1 MKRDYVVSIIGRP
14 NVGKSSLF
22 NRMMKKQHKA
32 LTLDRPGVTRDRH
45 YGIAH
50 LEDIPSKPG
59 QDIVL
64 VDTGGFYPQRV
75 EEGNDNVSAF
85 FNIMKD
91 HAKLAIDESDLV
103 LFVVDVREGIL
114 PVDREI
120 ATAIRMQKKPFW
132 LVVNKFDD
140 ESQAGNELEF
150 YELGIDPEEMFTL
163 SAAHG
168 TGVVLLRE
176 ALQQR
181 SIDFQND
188 DQNTAPTLQHGVT
201 PRENV
206 VARVAIIGAPNAGK
220 STMLNQLLGSERA
233 LVSEIAGT
241 TVDPIEGY
249 FDLYFGPD
257 ALELDKRVELIK
269 HDGPLVKQ
277 YEDFRQNNPEFF
289 DRMSDSYEEE
299 GDFDET
305 AAQYADDINLEDSYE
320 LSENNVNAEDDDAL
334 LDEELYA
341 KAFGTLEDDDFEED
355 SDAEMIA
362 IDEETLEST
371 EESQAP
377 TGSFWRTL
385 HIVDTAGIRRQ
396 KSIDDPL
403 EEQSVYRSLRSITES
418 DLVIYMVDATKGVGH
433 QDRRLLDI
441 ALEKGKSVIVV
452 LNKMDIKKRDFKD
465 DKERREW
472 ISDLRATLPWLS
484 FCDVLPMSAL
494 RGSGLT
500 VLKKALKKTVLIR
513 RRPVS
518 TGELN
523 RSVFELIEKHP
534 IVVKR
539 TSGKRFKVRYASM
552 VKTDPPTILLFSN
565 KSQGIPDS
573 YKRYLKNGLRKAF
586 PLDNTPVHLLFRTG
600 HDLAQRMKKVKKS

>member
-1 MKRDYVVSIIGRP
+1 MKRDLVVSIIGRP

-45 YGIAH
+45 YGITH
-50 LEDIPSKPG
+50 LEDLPNEPG
-59 QDIVL
+59 QDVVL
-64 VDTGGFYPQRV
+64 VDTGGFYPERV
-75 EEGNDNVSAF
+75 EEGKDNVSAF

-91 HAKLAIDESDLV
+91 HANLAIDESDLV

-120 ATAIRMQKKPFW
+120 ATAIRMRKRPFW

-163 SAAHG
+163 SASHG
-168 TGVVLLRE
+168 NGVTQLRE
-176 ALQQR
+176 AIQAR
-181 SIDFQND
+181 SIAFSSDEAKS
-188 DQNTAPTLQHGVT
+188 APTLQQGVT

-241 TVDPIEGY
+241 TIDPIEGY

-257 ALELDKRVELIK
+257 ALELDKRVELVQ
-269 HDGPLVKQ
+269 HDGPLVEQ
-277 YEDFRQNNPEFF
+277 YESFRQNNPEFF
-289 DRMSDSYEEE
+289 DRMSDAYEEQ
-299 GDFDET
+299 GDLDET
-305 AAQYADDINLEDSYE
+305 AQEYKDDVPYTEE
-320 LSENNVNAEDDDAL
+320 LSDDND
-334 LDEELYA
+334 LDEKLYA
-341 KAFGTLEDDDFEED
+341 KAFGALDDSEEEIEEVPLILD
-355 SDAEMIA
+355 EAE
-362 IDEETLEST
+362 
-371 EESQAP
+371 AP
-377 TGSFWRTL
+377 EGSFWRTV

-396 KSIDDPL
+396 KSIDDAL

-452 LNKMDIKKRDFKD
+452 LNKMDIKKRDFKT
-465 DKERREW
+465 DKDRREW
-472 ISDLRATLPWLS
+472 IADLRATLPWLS
-484 FCDVLPMSAL
+484 FCDVLPLSAL
-494 RGSGLT
+494 RGTGLN

-513 RRPVS
+513 RRPVP

-523 RSVFELIEKHP
+523 RQLFELIERHP
-534 IVVKR
+534 IVVRK
-539 TSGKRFKVRYASM
+539 TSGKGFKVRYASM

-573 YKRYLKNGLRKAF
+573 YKRYLKNGLRQAF
-586 PLDNTPVHLLFRTG
+586 PLDNTPVHLIFRTG
-600 HDLAQRMKKVKKS
+600 HDLAQRMKKVKRG

>member
-1 MKRDYVVSIIGRP
+1 MKRDLVVSIIGRP

-22 NRMMKKQHKA
+22 NRMMKRQHKA

-50 LEDIPSKPG
+50 LEDLPNQPE

-75 EEGNDNVSAF
+75 EEGTDNVSAF

-91 HAKLAIDESDLV
+91 HAKLAINESDLV

-120 ATAIRMQKKPFW
+120 ATAIRTLKRPFW
-132 LVVNKFDD
+132 LVVNKYDD
-140 ESQAGNELEF
+140 ESQAGTELEF

-163 SAAHG
+163 SASHG
-168 TGVVLLRE
+168 TGVATLRE
-176 ALQQR
+176 ALQLR
-181 SIDFQND
+181 SIAFQN
-188 DQNTAPTLQHGVT
+188 NEAETAPTLQQGVT

-220 STMLNQLLGSERA
+220 STMLNQLVGSERA
-233 LVSEIAGT
+233 LVSDIAGT

-249 FDLYFGPD
+249 FDLYFGHEAP
-257 ALELDKRVELIK
+257 ELDKRVELVQ

-277 YEDFRQNNPEFF
+277 YEHFRQNNPEFF
-289 DRMSDSYEEE
+289 DRMSDAYEEE

-305 AAQYADDINLEDSYE
+305 AAQYADDIIPEEVNFEDENDAAE
-320 LSENNVNAEDDDAL
+320 LDKQ
-334 LDEELYA
+334 LYA
-341 KAFGTLEDDDFEED
+341 KAFGALDDTPEEIPLV
-355 SDAEMIA
+355 AN
-362 IDEETLEST
+362 ETQES
-371 EESQAP
+371 AP
-377 TGSFWRTL
+377 EGSYWRTL

-418 DLVIYMVDATKGVGH
+418 DLVVYMVDATKGVGH

-441 ALEKGKSVIVV
+441 ALDKGKSVIVV
-452 LNKMDIKKRDFKD
+452 LNKMDIKNRDFKD
-465 DKERREW
+465 DAARRDW
-472 ISDLRATLPWLS
+472 IADLRATLPWLS
-484 FCDVLPMSAL
+484 FCDVLPLSAL
-494 RGSGLT
+494 KGTGLN
-500 VLKKALKKTVLIR
+500 VLRKALKKTVLIR
-513 RRPVS
+513 RRPVP

-523 RSVFELIEKHP
+523 RQVFDLIEKHP

-565 KSQGIPDS
+565 KSKGIPES
-573 YKRYLKNGLRKAF
+573 YKRYLKNGIRRAF
-586 PLDNTPVHLLFRTG
+586 TLDNTPVHLLFRTG
-600 HDLAQRMKKVKKS
+600 HDLAERMKKVKKI

>member
-1 MKRDYVVSIIGRP
+1 MKRDLVVSIIGRP

-22 NRMMKKQHKA
+22 NRLMKRQHKA

-50 LEDIPSKPG
+50 LEELPTQPE

-64 VDTGGFYPQRV
+64 VDTGGFYPDRV
-75 EEGNDNVSAF
+75 EEGKDNVSAF

-91 HAKLAIDESDLV
+91 HARLAINESDLV

-120 ATAIRMQKKPFW
+120 ATAIRTLKRPFW
-132 LVVNKFDD
+132 LVVNKYDD
-140 ESQAGNELEF
+140 ESQAGTELEF

-163 SAAHG
+163 SASHG
-168 TGVVLLRE
+168 SGVATLRE
-176 ALQQR
+176 ALQLR
-181 SIDFQND
+181 SIAFQSNEAE
-188 DQNTAPTLQHGVT
+188 TAPTLQQGVT

-233 LVSEIAGT
+233 LVSSIAGT

-249 FDLYFGPD
+249 FDLYFGPE
-257 ALELDKRVELIK
+257 ALELDKRVELIQ
-269 HDGPLVKQ
+269 HDGPLVQQ
-277 YEDFRQNNPEFF
+277 YEHFRQNNPEFF
-289 DRMSDSYEEE
+289 DRMSDAYEEE

-305 AAQYADDINLEDSYE
+305 AEQYADDINPDEVNFEDEADEAE
-320 LSENNVNAEDDDAL
+320 LDKQ
-334 LDEELYA
+334 LYA
-341 KAFGTLEDDDFEED
+341 KAFGSLDDSPEEISLD
-355 SDAEMIA
+355 SSEEA
-362 IDEETLEST
+362 IN
-371 EESQAP
+371 AP
-377 TGSFWRTL
+377 EGSFWRTV

-418 DLVIYMVDATKGVGH
+418 DLVVYMVDATKGVGH

-441 ALEKGKSVIVV
+441 ALDKGKSVIVV
-452 LNKMDIKKRDFKD
+452 LNKMDIKNRDFKD
-465 DKERREW
+465 DASRREW
-472 ISDLRATLPWLS
+472 IADLRATLPWLS
-484 FCDVLPMSAL
+484 FCDVLPLSAL
-494 RGSGLT
+494 KGTGLN

-513 RRPVS
+513 RRPVP

-523 RSVFELIEKHP
+523 RQVFELIEKHP

-552 VKTDPPTILLFSN
+552 VKMDPPTILLFSN
-565 KSQGIPDS
+565 KSKGIPDS
-573 YKRYLKNGLRKAF
+573 YKRYLKNGLRRAF
-586 PLDNTPVHLLFRTG
+586 TLDNTPVHLLFRTG
-600 HDLAQRMKKVKKS
+600 HDLAERMKKVKRG

>member
-1 MKRDYVVSIIGRP
+1 MKRDLVVSIIGRP

-22 NRMMKKQHKA
+22 NRLMKRQHKA

-50 LEDIPSKPG
+50 LEELPTQPE

-64 VDTGGFYPQRV
+64 VDTGGFYPDRV
-75 EEGNDNVSAF
+75 EEGKDNVSAF

-91 HAKLAIDESDLV
+91 HARLAINESDLV

-120 ATAIRMQKKPFW
+120 ATAIRTLKRPFW
-132 LVVNKFDD
+132 LVVNKYDD
-140 ESQAGNELEF
+140 ESQAGTELEF

-163 SAAHG
+163 SASHG
-168 TGVVLLRE
+168 SGVATLRE
-176 ALQQR
+176 ALQLR
-181 SIDFQND
+181 SIAFQTNEAE
-188 DQNTAPTLQHGVT
+188 TAPTLQQGVT

-233 LVSEIAGT
+233 LVSSIAGT

-249 FDLYFGPD
+249 FDLYFGPE
-257 ALELDKRVELIK
+257 ALELDKRVELIQ
-269 HDGPLVKQ
+269 HDGPLVEQ
-277 YEDFRQNNPEFF
+277 YEHFRQNNPEFF
-289 DRMSDSYEEE
+289 DRMSDAYEEE

-305 AAQYADDINLEDSYE
+305 AEQYADDINPDEVNFEDEANEAE
-320 LSENNVNAEDDDAL
+320 LDKQ
-334 LDEELYA
+334 LYA
-341 KAFGTLEDDDFEED
+341 KAFGSLDDSPEELP
-355 SDAEMIA
+355 A
-362 IDEETLEST
+362 EST
-371 EESQAP
+371 EEASNAP
-377 TGSFWRTL
+377 EGSFWRTV

-418 DLVIYMVDATKGVGH
+418 DLVVYMVDATKGVGH

-441 ALEKGKSVIVV
+441 ALDKGKSVIVV
-452 LNKMDIKKRDFKD
+452 LNKMDIKNRDFKD
-465 DKERREW
+465 DASRREW
-472 ISDLRATLPWLS
+472 IADLRATLPWLS
-484 FCDVLPMSAL
+484 FCDVLPLSAL
-494 RGSGLT
+494 KGTGLN
-500 VLKKALKKTVLIR
+500 VLKKSLKKTVLIR
-513 RRPVS
+513 RRPVP

-523 RSVFELIEKHP
+523 RQVFELIEKHP

-552 VKTDPPTILLFSN
+552 VKMDPPTILLFSN
-565 KSQGIPDS
+565 KSKGIPDS
-573 YKRYLKNGLRKAF
+573 YKRYLKNGLRRAF
-586 PLDNTPVHLLFRTG
+586 TLDNTPVHLLFRTG
-600 HDLAQRMKKVKKS
+600 HDLAERMKKVKRG